1 MHVHIS
7 WATAL
12 VTLLSWVAVVGA
24 VNLLA
29 RTAPGSRF
37 ARSWSLIS
45 SAN

>member
-12 VTLLSWVAVVGA
+12 VTILSWVATVGA

-29 RTAPGSRF
+29 RAYPGSRF
-37 ARSWSLIS
+37 ARGWSLVS

>member
-12 VTLLSWVAVVGA
+12 IVLLSWVVSVGA

-29 RTAPGSRF
+29 RTFPSSRW
-37 ARSWSLIS
+37 AQAWSLVS
-45 SAN
+45 SSN

>member
-12 VTLLSWVAVVGA
+12 IILLSYVATVGA
-24 VNLLA
+24 VNLFA
-29 RTAPGSRF
+29 RAHPGSKW
-37 ARSWSLIS
+37 AQAWSLVS